1 MYKIIVDVREDVL
14 IPKFK
19 DITIQQLEIGDIM
32 ITCEDVPIT
41 VFERKTLDDLA
52 ASIRDGRYEEQSAR
66 LKTLPIHPRNIFYII
81 EGNIDNYTPSK
92 YTKHTITKD
101 TLYSAMFSIQYYKG
115 FSLIRTQNPEETA
128 HTIEIIQQK
137 LTREHGK
144 RVPAETISEPVLT
157 IKKKKQENITPE
169 NIDMIF
175 LSQIP
180 SISATIASA
189 LVEKYKTIFTIKDD
203 IKSIHEFT
211 YMTSTGKPRHLSK
224 TNIQNLEKFLHCA
237 TNDTILLSSP
247 QNE

>member
-19 DITIQQLEIGDIM
+19 DIIVQQLEIGDIM
-32 ITCEDVPIT
+32 ITHEDTPIT

-52 ASIRDGRYEEQSAR
+52 SSIRDGRYEEQSAR

-81 EGNIDNYTPSK
+81 EGNMDDYTPSK
-92 YTKHTITKD
+92 YTKHIITKD

-115 FSLIRTQNPEETA
+115 FSLIRTQTPEETA
-128 HTIEIIQQK
+128 HTIEIIRQK

-144 RVPAETISEPVLT
+144 RTPAENTSEPVLT

-169 NIDMIF
+169 NIDILL

-180 SISATIASA
+180 SISATIAAA
-189 LVEKYKTIFTIKDD
+189 LVEKYTTIFNVREQIH
-203 IKSIHEFT
+203 SIHEFT
-211 YMTSTGKPRHLSK
+211 YMTSANKPRKLSK
-224 TNIQNLEKFLHCA
+224 SNIHNLKRFLHCSID
-237 TNDTILLSSP
+237 DTTTPTIP